1 MPAASTGDELT
12 ADPGAILLQ
21 LMAAD
26 GRLPEGAAA
35 NLPPLAWQRIDG
47 IARLHRLQPLLH
59 HRTRHRRDIPASIL
73 DGWSEARRG
82 GAAIALV
89 QLAELRATI
98 ALLESA
104 DLHPVALKGAWLAWH
119 IYPEPALRVD
129 CH

>member
-1 MPAASTGDELT
+1 MPAVSTGDELT

-35 NLPPLAWQRIDG
+35 NLPSVAWERIDG
-47 IARLHRLQPLLH
+47 IARQHRLQPLLH

-73 DGWSEARRG
+73 HGWSEARRG

-104 DLHPVALKGAWLAWH
+104 DLHPVAL
-119 IYPEPALRVD
+119 
-129 CH
+129 